1 LYWQAAMKTT
11 ENPQTIYDL
20 FDRSGFAILRIDQFD
35 RGDYAEVRAE
45 LPYREFMTV
54 DQLQELILK
63 LKMMEKNESI
73 TLKIVHI
80 DLIHRTIRV
89 NIHIHS

>member
-1 LYWQAAMKTT
+1 MKST
-11 ENPQTIYDL
+11 ENPQVIYDM
-20 FDRSGFAILRIDQFD
+20 FDRAGFSILRIDQFD

-45 LPYREFMTV
+45 LPYPEYLTI

-63 LKMMEKNESI
+63 LKAMERNENI

-80 DLIHRTIRV
+80 DLIHKTMRV
-89 NIHIHS
+89 NIHTH